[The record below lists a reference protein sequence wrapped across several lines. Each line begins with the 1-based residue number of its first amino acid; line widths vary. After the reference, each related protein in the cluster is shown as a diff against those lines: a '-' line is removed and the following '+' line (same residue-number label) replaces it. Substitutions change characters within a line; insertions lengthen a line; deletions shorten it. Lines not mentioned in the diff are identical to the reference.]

1 MTRFPIV
8 KESESPKELADV
20 FADFRSR
27 MGFAAAPNFILA
39 QGGSPSVVNG
49 TWGVVRHVLV
59 EGELPRSLKEMMFV
73 AISMDRDC
81 KYCESAHLACC
92 RMLGVDDKTLSTL
105 VRSID
110 DMMPEKSRDII
121 QFGIKCARD
130 PQSLNDDDFAVLK
143 AHGLNHSQTTE
154 VIAMSALAVYAIT
167 MAEAMQ
173 LDADE
178 MFFA

>member
-8 KESESPKELADV
+8 SESEAPEELVEV

-27 MGFAAAPNFILA
+27 MGFPVAPNFILA
-39 QGGSPSVVNG
+39 QGGSPSVVRG

-73 AISMDRDC
+73 AISMDRGC

-92 RMLGVDDKTLSTL
+92 RMLGVDEGTLATL
-105 VRSID
+105 VQSID
-110 DMMPEKSRDII
+110 EMMPEKSRDII
-121 QFGIKCARD
+121 QFGIKCARA
-130 PQSLNDDDFAVLK
+130 PQSLSDDDFEKLR
-143 AHGLNHSQTTE
+143 AHGLSDSQTTE
-154 VIAMSALAVYAIT
+154 VIAMSALAVYATT
-167 MAEAMQ
+167 MADAMQ

-178 MFFA
+178 MFSP